1 MITLGE
7 GKYKVYLDKISIGND
22 LIYILGG
29 GEKPHVGSI
38 AICEP
43 EKKIQ
48 VIKFDGHYDY
58 IVVEPIAQAACKKY
72 GKKIVVIG
80 GIHIDNATKDEIDL
94 IVKNCRELI
103 KCI

>member
-1 MITLGE
+1 MITSGE
-7 GKYKVYLDKISIGND
+7 GKYKVFLDEISLGDD

-38 AICEP
+38 AISEP
-43 EKKIQ
+43 DKKIQ
-48 VIKFDGHYDY
+48 VIKFGNHYDH

-80 GIHIDNATKDEIDL
+80 GIHIDNATKDEIEL
-94 IVKNCRELI
+94 ILKNCRELI
-103 KCI
+103 ECI